1 MRKQQKILLVRR
13 SIFVLLILLAH
24 LLQNTPGWFPAFFG
38 IRVYFLLT
46 FTVCLGLFEREI
58 AGAMFGL
65 VAGALWDSVSPLGD
79 GYHAFLF
86 LIIGAVCGIL
96 INTVMRNNLIT
107 ALLLILGRMCCTPC
121 CMRCCLFWHRAL
133 TAQGGCFCGIFCRLR
148 LRRCCSPRL
157 CIWRCGL

>member
-13 SIFVLLILLAH
+13 SIFVLLILCAH

-38 IRVYFLLT
+38 IRAYFLLT

-65 VAGALWDSVSPLGD
+65 FAGALWDTVSPLGD

-96 INTVMRNNLIT
+96 INTGVGNPTVPSIVV
-107 ALLLILGRMCCTPC
+107 LG
-121 CMRCCLFWHRAL
+121 
-133 TAQGGCFCGIFCRLR
+133 G
-148 LRRCCSPRL
+148 
-157 CIWRCGL
+157 